1 MRSLPKAKGAL
12 QGVSRPF
19 SSRPS
24 PFSGGNS
31 PPLWRISDLTGI
43 ARRTHLQELAKAFA
57 GVEGIRIGAVDADGE
72 GRSLGSRYK
81 VKQTRAVP
89 LFSTTIDCRPYRN
102 SACTQAEQGKT

>member
-1 MRSLPKAKGAL
+1 
-12 QGVSRPF
+12 
-19 SSRPS
+19 
-24 PFSGGNS
+24 
-31 PPLWRISDLTGI
+31 
-43 ARRTHLQELAKAFA
+43 
-57 GVEGIRIGAVDADGE
+57 VEGIRIGAVDADGE